1 MVNLDIV
8 KLGLKQNSIWTSIPG
23 DLFNL
28 KVMFQPL
35 TSHMQILGEFKGS
48 GVDFLLCYLKS
59 SLVTVQMHKVLV
71 RQLKYETKKEKSYRC
86 RYSSVAYQRF
96 YWKYSSLPN
105 DSKKKE
111 LHSII

>member
-1 MVNLDIV
+1 
-8 KLGLKQNSIWTSIPG
+8 
-23 DLFNL
+23 
-28 KVMFQPL
+28 
-35 TSHMQILGEFKGS
+35 MQILGEFKGS

-71 RQLKYETKKEKSYRC
+71 RQLKYVTKKEKSYRC

-105 DSKKKE
+105 DSKKKRATFHY
-111 LHSII
+111 LIGLQLISLDLVPN